1 MSKSA
6 HELEFVAGVEQL
18 RARSEAQKERNVA
31 IDGVGE
37 PNSPPLFTLNSCGVS
52 QLSCGS
58 TTGTTGDVED
68 DSLAPAAAAAA
79 EHVASSARSAE
90 ARKNEDFILFFRF
103 FFVLCS

>member
-52 QLSCGS
+52 QLSSGS

-68 DSLAPAAAAAA
+68 DSLAPAAAAA

>member
-37 PNSPPLFTLNSCGVS
+37 PNSPPLVTLNSCGVS
-52 QLSCGS
+52 QLSSGS
-58 TTGTTGDVED
+58 TTGTGDVED
-68 DSLAPAAAAAA
+68 DSLAPAAAAA

-90 ARKNEDFILFFRF
+90 ARKNDDFILFFRF